1 MESTGHLD
9 YNKMEQIQQQFLTEK
24 FYNYKR
30 KNKGKKEMTN
40 KKGLGRDKENTFGWV
55 IENLGQQFR
64 RINFS

>member
-40 KKGLGRDKENTFGWV
+40 KKGLGRDKENTFG
-55 IENLGQQFR
+55 
-64 RINFS
+64 